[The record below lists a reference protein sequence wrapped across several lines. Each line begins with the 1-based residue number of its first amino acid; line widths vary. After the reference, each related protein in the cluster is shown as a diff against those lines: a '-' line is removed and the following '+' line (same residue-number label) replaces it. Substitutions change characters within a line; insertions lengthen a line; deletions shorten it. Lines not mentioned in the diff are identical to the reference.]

1 LLYFCKIASK
11 VGIYIQSDDQAL
23 AQRTAS
29 FGLPSIQ
36 GIDFMSGLAVIAG
49 LSAKIQWLPR
59 KPKASPPQYFRPF
72 GGRASQFSHSGLGP
86 SLGRS
91 GSLELRLA
99 TKKSEIRKAQRLRFK
114 VFFEEGSAAADGA
127 AALVRR
133 DICRF
138 DKVCDHLLVID
149 HAARNRFGKIKP
161 RVVGAY
167 RLLRHEVAQE
177 NFGFYS
183 AQEFDIGP
191 LLAQHPN
198 SRFLELGRSCVLADY
213 RGKRTIEM
221 LWRGIWA
228 YVKHY
233 RVDAMIG
240 CASLEGTDPIKLAQQ
255 LSFLFHHV
263 KAEPQ
268 WRVRPL
274 PHKFTSMDRLTSGE
288 VDVKRALAALPPLI
302 KGYMRVGAKFGEGA
316 VIDRQFGVTD
326 VFVVMPINEIEGRY
340 IEYFGSPDDLAR
352 KVA

>member
-1 LLYFCKIASK
+1 
-11 VGIYIQSDDQAL
+11 
-23 AQRTAS
+23 
-29 FGLPSIQ
+29 
-36 GIDFMSGLAVIAG
+36 MSGLAVIAG
-49 LSAKIQWLPR
+49 LSSKIHWLPKR
-59 KPKASPPQYFRPF
+59 SRQNIPHGIRPF
-72 GGRASQFSHSGLGP
+72 GGWAPKFSHSGLGP

-99 TKKSEIRKAQRLRFK
+99 TKKSEIRKAQKLRFH
-114 VFFEEGSAAADGA
+114 VFFEEGGATPDGA
-127 AALVRR
+127 TALVRR

-167 RLLRHEVAQE
+167 RLLRQEVAQD

-183 AQEFDIGP
+183 AQDFDIGP
-191 LLAQHPN
+191 LLAQHPK

-221 LWRGIWA
+221 LWRGIWT

-233 RVDAMIG
+233 RIDAMIG
-240 CASLEGTDPIKLAQQ
+240 CASLEGIDPVKLAPQ
-255 LSFLFHHV
+255 LSFLFHHA
-263 KAEPQ
+263 KADAQ

-274 PHKFTSMDRLTSGE
+274 PNKFTSMDRMAANE
-288 VDVKRALAALPPLI
+288 VDVKRALASLPPLV

>member
-1 LLYFCKIASK
+1 
-11 VGIYIQSDDQAL
+11 
-23 AQRTAS
+23 
-29 FGLPSIQ
+29 
-36 GIDFMSGLAVIAG
+36 MSGLAVIAG
-49 LSAKIQWLPR
+49 LSSKIHWLPKKR
-59 KPKASPPQYFRPF
+59 RDPASQKVRPF
-72 GGRASQFSHSGLGP
+72 GGWPLRFSHGGLGP
-86 SLGRS
+86 SLGWS

-99 TKKSEIRKAQRLRFK
+99 TKKSEIRKAQKLRFK
-114 VFFEEGSAAADGA
+114 VFFEEGGAVADGA

-138 DKVCDHLLVID
+138 DKVCDHLLVVD
-149 HAARNRFGKIKP
+149 HAARNRFGKLKP

-167 RLLRHEVAQE
+167 RLLRQDVAQA

-191 LLAQHPN
+191 LLARHPN
-198 SRFLELGRSCVLADY
+198 SRFLELGRSCVLAEY

-228 YVKHY
+228 YVKHH
-233 RVDAMIG
+233 RIDAMIG
-240 CASLEGTDPIKLAQQ
+240 CASLEGTDPEKLAPQ
-255 LSFLFHHV
+255 LSFLFHQA

-268 WRVRPL
+268 WRVAPL
-274 PHKFTSMDRLTSGE
+274 PHKFTSMDRRPANE
-288 VDVKRALAALPPLI
+288 VDARRALAALPPLV

-326 VFVVMPINEIEGRY
+326 VFVVMPICEIEGRY
-340 IEYFGSPDDLAR
+340 IEYFGGPEDSAR

>member
-1 LLYFCKIASK
+1 
-11 VGIYIQSDDQAL
+11 
-23 AQRTAS
+23 
-29 FGLPSIQ
+29 
-36 GIDFMSGLAVIAG
+36 MSGLAVFAG
-49 LSAKIQWLPR
+49 LSAKIQWFPGMLKDR
-59 KPKASPPQYFRPF
+59 GAMKLRSF
-72 GGRASQFSHSGLGP
+72 GRWPGRFDHSGLGP

-99 TKKSEIRKAQRLRFK
+99 TSKSEVRKAQRLRYK
-114 VFFEEGSAAADGA
+114 VFFEEGGAVADAAAS
-127 AALVRR
+127 LVRR
-133 DICRF
+133 DICPF

-167 RLLRHEVAQE
+167 RLLRQEIAQA

-183 AQEFDIGP
+183 AKEFDIGP
-191 LLAQHPN
+191 LLARRPQ

-233 RVDAMIG
+233 RIDAMIG
-240 CASLEGTDPIKLAQQ
+240 CASLEGVDPNKLAMQ
-255 LSFLFHHV
+255 LSFLNHYA
-263 KAEPQ
+263 KADPQ
-268 WRVRPL
+268 WLVRPL
-274 PHKFTSMDRLTSGE
+274 SDRFTSMDRMPA
-288 VDVKRALAALPPLI
+288 DKIDAKRALAALPPLV

-316 VIDRQFGVTD
+316 VIDRPFGVTD

-340 IEYFGSPDDLAR
+340 IEYFGEPEDQAAN

>member
-1 LLYFCKIASK
+1 
-11 VGIYIQSDDQAL
+11 
-23 AQRTAS
+23 
-29 FGLPSIQ
+29 
-36 GIDFMSGLAVIAG
+36 MNGLAVIAS
-49 LSAKIQWLPR
+49 LSSKIQWLP
-59 KPKASPPQYFRPF
+59 KKQK
-72 GGRASQFSHSGLGP
+72 GHASQQMRTFSGGVAKFSHGGLGP

-114 VFFEEGSAAADGA
+114 VFFDEGGAVAEGA

-133 DICRF
+133 DICPF

-149 HAARNRFGKIKP
+149 HAARNRFGKLKP

-167 RLLRHEVAQE
+167 RLLRQDVAQA

-191 LLAQHPN
+191 LLSRHPK

-213 RGKRTIEM
+213 RGKKTIEM

-228 YVKHY
+228 YVKHH
-233 RVDAMIG
+233 RIDAMIG
-240 CASLEGTDPIKLAQQ
+240 CASLEGADPLKLAPQ
-255 LSFLFHHV
+255 LSFLFHHA

-268 WRVRPL
+268 WLVRPL
-274 PHKFTSMDRLTSGE
+274 PRKLTPMDSLARSEL
-288 VDVKRALAALPPLI
+288 DAKRALAALPPLV
-302 KGYMRVGAKFGEGA
+302 KGYMRVGAKFGDGA
-316 VIDRQFGVTD
+316 VVDHQFGVTD

-340 IEYFGSPDDLAR
+340 IEYFGNPEDLVV

>member
-1 LLYFCKIASK
+1 M
-11 VGIYIQSDDQAL
+11 D
-23 AQRTAS
+23 
-29 FGLPSIQ
+29 LPSGWINR
-36 GIDFMSGLAVIAG
+36 GVGFMNGLAVIAG
-49 LSAKIQWLPR
+49 LSSKIPFLPKKPDRPGVAKFAPFKPRPLP
-59 KPKASPPQYFRPF
+59 
-72 GGRASQFSHSGLGP
+72 FSDPTLGP
-86 SLGRS
+86 HLGWS

-99 TKKSEIRKAQRLRFK
+99 TKKSDIRKAQRLRSR
-114 VFFEEGSAAADGA
+114 VFFEEGGAAPDGA
-127 AALVRR
+127 GALVRR

-161 RVVGAY
+161 KVVGAY

-191 LLAQHPN
+191 LLARHPN

-213 RGKRTIEM
+213 RGKKTIEM

-233 RVDAMIG
+233 RIDAMIG
-240 CASLEGTDPIKLAQQ
+240 CASLEGTDPDKLASQ
-255 LSFLFHHV
+255 LSFLFHHA
-263 KAEPQ
+263 KAAPE
-268 WRVRPL
+268 WVVNPL
-274 PHKFTSMDRLTSGE
+274 PQRFVTMNRLE
-288 VDVKRALAALPPLI
+288 KEQVDAKRALASLPPLI

-316 VIDRQFGVTD
+316 VVDRQFGVTD

-340 IEYFGSPDDLAR
+340 IEYFGAPEDLAR
-352 KVA
+352 RAA

>member
-1 LLYFCKIASK
+1 MN
-11 VGIYIQSDDQAL
+11 
-23 AQRTAS
+23 
-29 FGLPSIQ
+29 GLT
-36 GIDFMSGLAVIAG
+36 VIAG
-49 LSAKIQWLPR
+49 LSSKIHWLPK
-59 KPKASPPQYFRPF
+59 KPKGPASQRMRPF
-72 GGRASQFSHSGLGP
+72 SGWSPKISHGGLGP

-114 VFFEEGSAAADGA
+114 VFFEEGGAAAEGA

-133 DICRF
+133 DICPF

-167 RLLRHEVAQE
+167 RLLRQDVAQA

-191 LLAQHPN
+191 LLARHPK
-198 SRFLELGRSCVLADY
+198 SRFLELGRSCVLAEY
-213 RGKRTIEM
+213 RGKKTIEM

-233 RVDAMIG
+233 RIDAMIG
-240 CASLEGTDPIKLAQQ
+240 CASLEGADPAKLAPQ
-255 LSFLFHHV
+255 LSFLFHHAR
-263 KAEPQ
+263 AEPQ
-268 WRVRPL
+268 WLVRPL
-274 PHKFTSMDRLTSGE
+274 PRKFTPMNRLAPGE
-288 VDVKRALAALPPLI
+288 LDVKRALAALPPLV
-302 KGYMRVGAKFGEGA
+302 KGYMRVGAKFGDGA

-340 IEYFGSPDDLAR
+340 IEYFGDPTGSAR

>member
-1 LLYFCKIASK
+1 
-11 VGIYIQSDDQAL
+11 
-23 AQRTAS
+23 
-29 FGLPSIQ
+29 
-36 GIDFMSGLAVIAG
+36 MSGLAVIAG
-49 LSAKIQWLPR
+49 LSSKIHWLPKR
-59 KPKASPPQYFRPF
+59 TQQNVPHVMRPF
-72 GGRASQFSHSGLGP
+72 GGWALKFSQSGLGP
-86 SLGRS
+86 SLGWS

-99 TKKSEIRKAQRLRFK
+99 TKKSEIRKAQKLRFQ
-114 VFFEEGSAAADGA
+114 VFFQEGCATPDGA
-127 AALVRR
+127 TALVRR

-149 HAARNRFGKIKP
+149 HAARNRFGKLKP

-167 RLLRHEVAQE
+167 RLLRQEVAQA

-191 LLAQHPN
+191 VLAQHPE
-198 SRFLELGRSCVLADY
+198 SRFLELGRSCVLSDY

-233 RVDAMIG
+233 RIDAMIG
-240 CASLEGTDPIKLAQQ
+240 CASLEGTDPAKLAPQ
-255 LSFLFHHV
+255 LSFLFHHA
-263 KAEPQ
+263 KADPQ

-274 PHKFTSMDRLTSGE
+274 PHKFTSMDRLAANE
-288 VDVKRALAALPPLI
+288 IDIKRALASLPPLV

-340 IEYFGSPDDLAR
+340 IEYFGSPDDIAR

>member
-1 LLYFCKIASK
+1 
-11 VGIYIQSDDQAL
+11 
-23 AQRTAS
+23 
-29 FGLPSIQ
+29 
-36 GIDFMSGLAVIAG
+36 MSGLAVLAG
-49 LSAKIQWLPR
+49 LSSKIHWLPR
-59 KPKASPPQYFRPF
+59 KSRVTAAKPMRPF
-72 GGRASQFSHSGLGP
+72 GGWPPKISHSGLGP
-86 SLGRS
+86 SLGWS

-99 TKKSEIRKAQRLRFK
+99 TKKSEIRKAQKLRFK
-114 VFFEEGSAAADGA
+114 VFFEEGGAAPDGA
-127 AALVRR
+127 TALVRR

-149 HAARNRFGKIKP
+149 HAARNRFGKAKP

-167 RLLRHEVAQE
+167 RLLRQDVAQA

-191 LLAQHPN
+191 LLAQHPQ
-198 SRFLELGRSCVLADY
+198 SRFLELGRSCVLAEY

-233 RVDAMIG
+233 RIDAMIG
-240 CASLEGTDPIKLAQQ
+240 CASLEGTDPAKLAPQ
-255 LSFLFHHV
+255 LSFLFHHA
-263 KAEPQ
+263 KAAPQ

-274 PHKFTSMDRLTSGE
+274 PGKFTRMDRLAPGE
-288 VDVKRALAALPPLI
+288 VDAKRALAGLPPLI
-302 KGYMRVGAKFGEGA
+302 KGYMRVGAKFGDGA

-326 VFVVMPINEIEGRY
+326 VFVVMPIAEIEGRY
-340 IEYFGSPDDLAR
+340 IEYFGAPEDRPR

>member
-1 LLYFCKIASK
+1 
-11 VGIYIQSDDQAL
+11 
-23 AQRTAS
+23 
-29 FGLPSIQ
+29 
-36 GIDFMSGLAVIAG
+36 MSGLAVIAS
-49 LSAKIQWLPR
+49 LSSKIHWLPKR
-59 KPKASPPQYFRPF
+59 SKESPPHIKRPF
-72 GGRASQFSHSGLGP
+72 GGWPPKISHSGLGP

-99 TKKSEIRKAQRLRFK
+99 TKKSEIRKAQKLRFK
-114 VFFEEGSAAADGA
+114 VFFEEGGAAADGA

-138 DKVCDHLLVID
+138 DRVCDHLLVID
-149 HAARNRFGKIKP
+149 HAALNRFGKIKP

-167 RLLRHEVAQE
+167 RLLRQDIAQA

-233 RVDAMIG
+233 RIDAMIG
-240 CASLEGTDPIKLAQQ
+240 CASLEGTDPVKLAPQ
-255 LSFLFHHV
+255 LSFLFHHA

-274 PHKFTSMDRLTSGE
+274 PNKFTPMDRLAKGE
-288 VDVKRALAALPPLI
+288 VDVKRALAALPPLV

-326 VFVVMPINEIEGRY
+326 VFVVMPISEIEGRY
-340 IEYFGSPDDLAR
+340 IEYFGAPEDVPR

>member
-1 LLYFCKIASK
+1 
-11 VGIYIQSDDQAL
+11 
-23 AQRTAS
+23 
-29 FGLPSIQ
+29 
-36 GIDFMSGLAVIAG
+36 MSGLTVLAG
-49 LSAKIQWLPR
+49 LSAKIHWLPKKSR
-59 KPKASPPQYFRPF
+59 ESAPRHSRPF
-72 GGRASQFSHSGLGP
+72 GGWAPKISHSGLGP

-99 TKKSEIRKAQRLRFK
+99 TRKSEIRKAQKLRFK
-114 VFFEEGSAAADGA
+114 VFFEEGGAAADGA
-127 AALVRR
+127 TALVRR

-138 DKVCDHLLVID
+138 DRVCDHLLVID

-167 RLLRHEVAQE
+167 RLLRQEVAQA

-191 LLAQHPN
+191 LLAQHPQ

-233 RVDAMIG
+233 RIDAMIG
-240 CASLEGTDPIKLAQQ
+240 CASLEGTDPAKLAPQ
-255 LSFLFHHV
+255 LSFLFHHA

-274 PHKFTSMDRLTSGE
+274 PGRFTPMDRLAPAE
-288 VDVKRALAALPPLI
+288 VDAKRALAALPPLV

-326 VFVVMPINEIEGRY
+326 VFVVMPIQEIEGRY
-340 IEYFGSPDDLAR
+340 IEYFGAPEDLPC

>member
-1 LLYFCKIASK
+1 MN
-11 VGIYIQSDDQAL
+11 
-23 AQRTAS
+23 
-29 FGLPSIQ
+29 GLT
-36 GIDFMSGLAVIAG
+36 VIAG
-49 LSAKIQWLPR
+49 LSSKIHWLPK
-59 KPKASPPQYFRPF
+59 KPKEPTSQRIRPF
-72 GGRASQFSHSGLGP
+72 SGWASRISHGGLGP
-86 SLGRS
+86 SLGRT

-114 VFFEEGSAAADGA
+114 VFFEEGGA
-127 AALVRR
+127 EAEGAVALVRR
-133 DICRF
+133 DICPF
-138 DKVCDHLLVID
+138 DKICDHLLVID

-167 RLLRHEVAQE
+167 RLLRQDVAQA

-191 LLAQHPN
+191 LLAQHPK

-221 LWRGIWA
+221 LWRGIWT

-233 RVDAMIG
+233 RIDAMIG
-240 CASLEGTDPIKLAQQ
+240 CASLEGIDPVKLAPQ
-255 LSFLFHHV
+255 LSFLFHNA
-263 KAEPQ
+263 KADPQ

-274 PHKFTSMDRLTSGE
+274 PNKFTSMDRFAANE
-288 VDVKRALAALPPLI
+288 VDVKRALASLPPLV

-340 IEYFGSPDDLAR
+340 IEYFGSPEDVAP

>member
-1 LLYFCKIASK
+1 
-11 VGIYIQSDDQAL
+11 
-23 AQRTAS
+23 
-29 FGLPSIQ
+29 
-36 GIDFMSGLAVIAG
+36 M
-49 LSAKIQWLPR
+49 
-59 KPKASPPQYFRPF
+59 RPF
-72 GGRASQFSHSGLGP
+72 GGWSPKISHSGLGP

-99 TKKSEIRKAQRLRFK
+99 TKKSEIRKAQKLRFK
-114 VFFEEGSAAADGA
+114 VFFEEGGAAADGA

-138 DKVCDHLLVID
+138 DRVCDHLLVID

-167 RLLRHEVAQE
+167 RLLRQEVAQA

-191 LLAQHPN
+191 LLAQHPK

-233 RVDAMIG
+233 RIDAMIG
-240 CASLEGTDPIKLAQQ
+240 CASLEGTDPAKLAPQ
-255 LSFLFHHV
+255 LSFLFHHA

-274 PHKFTSMDRLTSGE
+274 PGKFTPMDRLAPGE
-288 VDVKRALAALPPLI
+288 VDVKRALAALPPLV

-326 VFVVMPINEIEGRY
+326 VFVVMPISEIEGRY
-340 IEYFGSPDDLAR
+340 IEYFGAPEDTPR

>member
-1 LLYFCKIASK
+1 
-11 VGIYIQSDDQAL
+11 
-23 AQRTAS
+23 
-29 FGLPSIQ
+29 
-36 GIDFMSGLAVIAG
+36 MSGLAVIAG

-59 KPKASPPQYFRPF
+59 KPKDSSPQYFRPF
-72 GGRASQFSHSGLGP
+72 GGRTPQFSRSGLGP

-114 VFFEEGSAAADGA
+114 VFFEEGGAAADGA
-127 AALVRR
+127 AALIRR

-149 HAARNRFGKIKP
+149 HAARNRFGNIKP

-167 RLLRHEVAQE
+167 RLLRHEVAQA

-228 YVKHY
+228 YVKHH

-240 CASLEGTDPIKLAQQ
+240 CASLEGTDQVKLAQQ
-255 LSFLFHHV
+255 LSFLFHHA

-274 PHKFTSMDRLTSGE
+274 PDKFTSMDRLSSSQ
-288 VDVKRALAALPPLI
+288 VDVKRALASLPPLI

-340 IEYFGSPDDLAR
+340 IEYFGAPDDLPR